1 VGRKTK
7 RRGRGWLAGDLL
19 RRCER
24 SSCHRRRSQREV
36 ESFRCR
42 PAVELTLPHD
52 AAQPPP
58 PVRGRT
64 ARTTT
69 PLPCFLY
76 CSIPATIPSPLCRPL
91 PCYILCFAARHRLR
105 WSSLVRQPSSSPAMV
120 LAPMAAEAEATSNLA
135 RPHLSAPSYVC
146 TDNGKSPSPPA
157 KPRRRRQGSDFSIP
171 VRVTGERRRGGR
183 LLMAVVAR
191 TCVLTPVPE
200 GGARRRGGGEVRRQ
214 ALGRQ
219 ASSRKGRLASTRVG
233 RRGG

>member
-1 VGRKTK
+1 M
-7 RRGRGWLAGDLL
+7 A
-19 RRCER
+19 
-24 SSCHRRRSQREV
+24 RRRSAPSMREELMPPPPLPAGGREFPV
-36 ESFRCR
+36 PPRGGAHPPTRCR
-42 PAVELTLPHD
+42 PTA
-52 AAQPPP
+52 P